1 MQKMEESMTNII
13 GIVGL
18 VLGLAVLSILIYK
31 RVPAILAALAAT
43 AVVTVFNPVD
53 PWTSLSTLFNGI
65 GSTFGTYF
73 PIFFFATIYGKLMSD
88 TGCANAIAE
97 FFMKLFGPESVI
109 LVISVTTA
117 LLVYGGVTAM
127 VVAFTVFPLGVSLCR
142 KANIS
147 KTLLP
152 AIIQLGQATFALTAL
167 PGTPQLNNIIPT
179 AYLGTTSTAAPVLGI
194 IATLVMFGLGYFY
207 LSHEVAKSRARGEG
221 FDENSL
227 RPGSVSE
234 LSGDD
239 LPKPLLAFLPIILL
253 IVIYMVLERI
263 TFGGYQL
270 KDANPYAPVCTAMI
284 IAIVYLLILG
294 HLMGNT
300 STVKESII
308 RGAAEWIGP
317 LLSFSIVVGF
327 GRVISSTTGYASLVD
342 AVTNLNMNPY
352 LSAALSVTL
361 LAGVTGS
368 ASGGINIALSSE
380 KLVQSWT
387 SQLSSPAQLAA
398 LHRIISVSSCGLDS
412 LPHCGGILATLDVCQ
427 ETHSSSYKYIFMI
440 TVVFTLIAAAL
451 LVLLA
456 SIGFVY

>member
-1 MQKMEESMTNII
+1 MANIL
-13 GIVGL
+13 GIIGL
-18 VLGLAVLSILIYK
+18 VLGLAVLSVLIYK

-43 AVVTVFNPVD
+43 VVVSLFNTAD
-53 PWTSLSTLFNGI
+53 LWDSLTSLFGGI

-88 TGCANAIAE
+88 TGCANAIAD
-97 FFMKLFGPESVI
+97 FFIRLFGQKSVV

-142 KANIS
+142 KANIT
-147 KTLLP
+147 KKLLP

-167 PGTPQLNNIIPT
+167 PGTPQLNNIIPS
-179 AYLGTTSTAAPVLGI
+179 AYLGTTSTAAPVLGL
-194 IATLVMFGLGYFY
+194 IATAIMFGLGYTY
-207 LSHEVAKSRARGEG
+207 LTREVKKSQKRGEG
-221 FDENSL
+221 FDESAL
-227 RPGSVSE
+227 RPGSVSA
-234 LSGDD
+234 LSGEQ
-239 LPKPLLAFLPIILL
+239 LPKPFFAFIPIFLL
-253 IVIYMVLERI
+253 IGLYMLFERV
-263 TFGGYQL
+263 TFGNYSL
-270 KDANPYAPVCTAMI
+270 KAHNPYAPVCTAMI
-284 IAIVYLLILG
+284 LAIVYLLILG
-294 HLMGNT
+294 IAMHRKNDVIA
-300 STVKESII
+300 SVK

-327 GRVISSTTGYASLVD
+327 GRVIASTEGYASLVD
-342 AVTNLNMNPY
+342 MVTHLNMSPY

-380 KLVQSWT
+380 QLVASWT
-387 SQLSSPAQLAA
+387 SKLTTPAELGA

-427 ETHSSSYKYIFMI
+427 ESHATSYKYIFVI
-440 TVVFTLIAAAL
+440 TVIFTLIAAAV

-456 SIGFVY
+456 SLGFTM

>member
-1 MQKMEESMTNII
+1 MTNIP
-13 GIVGL
+13 GIIGL
-18 VLGLAVLSILIYK
+18 VLGLAVLSVLIYK
-31 RVPAILAALAAT
+31 RIPAILAALAAT
-43 AVVTVFNPVD
+43 VVVSLFNHAD
-53 PWTSLSTLFNGI
+53 LWDSFTNLFNGI

-88 TGCANAIAE
+88 TGCANAIAD
-97 FFMKLFGPESVI
+97 FFIRLFGQNSVV

-142 KANIS
+142 KANIT
-147 KTLLP
+147 KKLLP

-167 PGTPQLNNIIPT
+167 PGTPQLNNIIPA
-179 AYLGTTSTAAPVLGI
+179 AYLGTSSTAAPVLGL
-194 IATLVMFGLGYFY
+194 IATAIMFGLGYVY
-207 LSHEVAKSRARGEG
+207 LTHEVKKSKARGEF

-239 LPKPLLAFLPIILL
+239 LPKPVLAFMPIFLL
-253 IVIYMVLERI
+253 IGLYMVLERVS
-263 TFGGYQL
+263 FGDYSL
-270 KDANPYAPVCTAMI
+270 KAHNPYAPVCTAMI
-284 IAIVYLLILG
+284 ISIVYLLALG
-294 HLMGNT
+294 VFMKRKD
-300 STVKESII
+300 TVISSVKKS
-308 RGAAEWIGP
+308 ALEWVGP

-327 GRVISSTTGYASLVD
+327 GRVISSTEGYAALVST
-342 AVTNLNMNPY
+342 VTGLNMNPY
-352 LSAALSVTL
+352 VSAALSVTL

-380 KLVQSWT
+380 SLVASWT
-387 SQLSSPAQLAA
+387 SKLTTPAQLAA

-427 ETHSSSYKYIFMI
+427 ESHATSYKYIFVI
-440 TVVFTLIAAAL
+440 TVLFTLVAAAV

-456 SIGFVY
+456 SLGFTA

>member
-1 MQKMEESMTNII
+1 MNNIL
-13 GIVGL
+13 GITGL

-43 AVVTVFNPVD
+43 AVVTIFNPAD
-53 PWTSLSTLFNGI
+53 PWTSLTTLFGGI
-65 GSTFGTYF
+65 GTTFGTYF

-194 IATLVMFGLGYFY
+194 IATIVMFGLGYFY
-207 LSHEVAKSRARGEG
+207 LKREVAKSRARGEF
-221 FDENSL
+221 FDENAL

-234 LSGDD
+234 LSGED
-239 LPKPLLAFLPIILL
+239 LPKPVFAFLPIILL
-253 IVIYMVLERI
+253 IVLYMIFERAS
-263 TFGGYQL
+263 FSGYRL
-270 KDANPYAPVCTAMI
+270 KDVNPYAPVCTAMI
-284 IAIVYLLILG
+284 IAIIYLLVLG
-294 HLMGNT
+294 TLMGNKK
-300 STVKESII
+300 TVQDSIKK
-308 RGAAEWIGP
+308 GAAEWVGP

-327 GRVISSTTGYASLVD
+327 GRVISSTAGYASLVN
-342 AVTNLNMNPY
+342 AVTSLNMNPY

-387 SQLSSPAQLAA
+387 SQLSTPAQLGA

-427 ETHSSSYKYIFMI
+427 ETHATSYKYIFMI

-451 LVLLA
+451 LVALA
-456 SIGFVY
+456 SIGLVY